1 MSSSKS
7 LQDLA
12 SLLGTPSPSTPE
24 KKDATT
30 KRLGYDGKP
39 MIIKVRK
46 ESRRGKTVTSIT
58 GFQSHPKDLHTM
70 LSTFKSKFGTGG
82 SVLDNAIEIQGDHS
96 SKVIEFLKAEG
107 YNVKG

>member
-12 SLLGTPSPSTPE
+12 ALLGTTPPSSNE
-24 KKDATT
+24 KET
-30 KRLGYDGKP
+30 KTAKKLGYDGKP
-39 MIIKVRK
+39 MMIKVRK
-46 ESRRGKTVTSIT
+46 ESRRGKTITSIT

-70 LSTFKSKFGTGG
+70 LSAFKSKFGTGG
-82 SVLDNAIEIQGDHS
+82 SVLDNAIEIQGDHTA
-96 SKVIEFLKAEG
+96 KVIAHLQADG

>member
-12 SLLGTPSPSTPE
+12 ALLGTPAPSSSEQPAST
-24 KKDATT
+24 K

-39 MIIKVRK
+39 MLVKVRK
-46 ESRRGKTVTSIT
+46 ETRRGKTITSIT

-82 SVLDNAIEIQGDHS
+82 SVLDNAIEIQGDHTT
-96 SKVIEFLKAEG
+96 KVIEFLKAEG
-107 YNVKG
+107 YSVKG